1 MANGAH
7 VAGESF
13 VVMSRVIRLAVLLLV
28 AIVAT
33 QWWSGREHGVPVGA
47 EVAADARIESPR
59 AETESQRVLPREATA
74 TLLAI
79 ERGGPFPY
87 ERDGVVFENRE
98 RVLPQRP
105 RGYYRE
111 YTVTMPGAS
120 RRGARRIV
128 TGGTP
133 PEAYYYTDDH
143 YRTFHRVEPPR

>member
-1 MANGAH
+1 M
-7 VAGESF
+7 
-13 VVMSRVIRLAVLLLV
+13 VVMARVIRLALLLLV

-47 EVAADARIESPR
+47 EVAADARVENPR
-59 AETESQRVLPREATA
+59 AETDSQGGLPREAKE
-74 TLLAI
+74 TLLTI

-98 RVLPQRP
+98 HALPQRP
-105 RGYYRE
+105 RGYYHE
-111 YTVTMPGAS
+111 YTVTTPGAS
-120 RRGARRIV
+120 GRGARRIV